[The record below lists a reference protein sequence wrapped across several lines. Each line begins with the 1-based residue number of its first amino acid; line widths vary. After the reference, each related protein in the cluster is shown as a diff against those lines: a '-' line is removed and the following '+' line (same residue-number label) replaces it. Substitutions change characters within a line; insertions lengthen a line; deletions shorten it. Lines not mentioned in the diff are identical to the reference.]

1 VRRRLLAQRIEWC
14 ANQFKQRRGSATS
27 YDKRVANYRA
37 AVVIAEL
44 MI

>member
-14 ANQFKQRRGSATS
+14 ANQFKQWRRIATR